1 MFATPPAAPAGFRTM
16 RTLPPTL
23 FICLLASCLFAAAS
37 VQAATAEETNEIRR
51 LHQSGS
57 SAQALQAADKL
68 LIARPKDAQ
77 VRFLKG
83 VVLAETLR
91 GAEAIEVFQTLTED
105 FPELAEPYNNLAALH
120 AAQGDYEKARVALE
134 QALRGNP
141 GYATAHENLGDVYAM
156 LASRSYGRA
165 LALEPANSAVSTK
178 LGLVRELFS
187 TRLGAA
193 KSPPAQ

>member
-1 MFATPPAAPAGFRTM
+1 M
-16 RTLPPTL
+16 RTLPPPI
-23 FICLLASCLFAAAS
+23 FICLLAGCLFAAMS
-37 VQAATAEETNEIRR
+37 VEAATAEETNEIRR

-57 SAQALQAADKL
+57 SAQALAVADKL
-68 LIARPKDAQ
+68 LLARPKDVQ

-83 VVLAETLR
+83 VVLAETQR
-91 GAEAIEVFQTLTED
+91 GAEAIGVFQTLTED

-165 LALEPANSAVSTK
+165 LALEPANNSVSTK

-193 KSPPAQ
+193 KSAPAQ

>member
-1 MFATPPAAPAGFRTM
+1 M
-16 RTLPPTL
+16 RTLPPPL
-23 FICLLASCLFAAAS
+23 FICLLASCLFAAMS
-37 VQAATAEETNEIRR
+37 VEAATAEETNEIRR

-57 SAQALQAADKL
+57 SAQALAVADKL
-68 LIARPKDAQ
+68 LLARPKDVQ

-83 VVLAETLR
+83 VVLAETQR
-91 GAEAIEVFQTLTED
+91 GAEAIGVFQTLTED

-165 LALEPANSAVSTK
+165 LALEPANNSVSTK

-193 KSPPAQ
+193 KSAPAQ